1 VYDFFFF
8 SSQVRF
14 GGQLTPQAIQT
25 LRLLKDAFGVVFKIK
40 SDIETLQEQREQQ
53 REFFAAKRR
62 KVSSKE
68 GYYCY
73 CCHVCKVGLVVM
85 HHIIRDVH

>member
-1 VYDFFFF
+1 MFIHTHILAYLQCFFV
-8 SSQVRF
+8 SLLLKVRF

-40 SDIETLQEQREQQ
+40 SDIETLQEQRDQQ

-62 KVSSKE
+62 KVS
-68 GYYCY
+68 CY
-73 CCHVCKVGLVVM
+73 
-85 HHIIRDVH
+85 